1 MFVLVGIY
9 YRSTAS
15 MVIAN
20 DACSIEKKIKKIEI
34 KDIQGSELRLG
45 AQGSEIFIPE
55 SYPAG
60 RIQEFI
66 GLTTP
71 SSEPHL

>member
-9 YRSTAS
+9 YRSISS

-34 KDIQGSELRLG
+34 KDIQGSELRFG
-45 AQGSEIFIPE
+45 AQGSVI
-55 SYPAG
+55 
-60 RIQEFI
+60 
-66 GLTTP
+66 
-71 SSEPHL
+71 